1 MSSKYMDTFF
11 QQDFKQLIN
20 YIKQLV
26 EEISDLNKTVKEKL
40 NTK

>member
-26 EEISDLNKTVKEKL
+26 EEISDLNKILKEKV
-40 NTK
+40 NNK

>member
-1 MSSKYMDTFF
+1 MDTFF

-26 EEISDLNKTVKEKL
+26 EEISDLNKTLKEKV